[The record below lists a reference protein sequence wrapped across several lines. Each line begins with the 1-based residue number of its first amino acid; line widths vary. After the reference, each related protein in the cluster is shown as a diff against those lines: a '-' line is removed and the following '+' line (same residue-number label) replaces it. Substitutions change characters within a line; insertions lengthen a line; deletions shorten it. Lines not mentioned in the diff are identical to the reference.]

1 MSFDLFSQE
10 VDNRIASLRPVMEP
24 EPGAFHNFLPGTAK
38 VTMQTFAKAGSA
50 VDLIGSVGPIA
61 QDKFFSKPGT
71 TEAQDKYFKEHED
84 VFGKAVDY
92 WTPKPN
98 EVGTAG
104 QVVGQLLGTLP
115 MVVASPALAVGATQ
129 VSTAEDLVKKGVD
142 PTKAQQV
149 GAVQAAGLGLGIWVP
164 ILGKTLAQRVLLGG
178 AGFNAFQG
186 IATRGAS
193 GEILEGT
200 PAAQDF
206 KAFDP
211 TGLTLDLLLG
221 AAFGGLAHV
230 VPSMRAE
237 GDIWHAKM
245 AEWGAKLKP
254 SEVDALVTLRQAQHI
269 NADSMPGKPADMAS
283 TDAHV
288 QRIRQAIDDLANDR
302 PVNVEQMPAP
312 KFEPDPE
319 RQAETAATVKALQD
333 DAATTAEAEKINI
346 DRSPAADPW
355 NEPQPPRTLEQRI
368 ADQTIRA
375 ELSVMKGET
384 GWAETGG
391 KLLRDAGDEGN
402 VIGRT
407 HWVPNAEWWPGR
419 PKGLKETEVRKAVD
433 KALAGET
440 LTTKER
446 KMVEYMADV
455 AEQRVKLAAFKLFA
469 EDLAQHDLSS
479 HNELNV
485 AMTARAAELNPDA
498 VEALAIRFESD
509 DAGFMRG
516 IKELLDEHDRTNT
529 GRSEA
534 GTGTQAADASPA
546 AARPAD
552 TQTAGLDPLAAEAQR
567 FAADNPDLKIAIG
580 KNADGSDIT
589 TTPREWLDQ
598 AEADL
603 AGAHEDAR
611 LFQIAAECLLG
622 AA

>member
-129 VSTAEDLVKKGVD
+129 VSTAEDLVKKGID
-142 PTKAQQV
+142 TTKAQQV

-221 AAFGGLAHV
+221 AAFGGLAHA

-237 GDIWHAKM
+237 GDIWHKRM

-254 SEVDALVTLRQAQHI
+254 SEIDALVTLRQAQHI
-269 NADSMPGKPADMAS
+269 NADSMPGKPVDMAS
-283 TDAHV
+283 ADAHV

-312 KFEPDPE
+312 KFEADPA
-319 RQAETAATVKALQD
+319 RQAETSETVKALQD
-333 DAATTAEAEKINI
+333 EAVKAAEVEGIPVQKVGAGETAPAVKESLTPDTGGDPLTAEA
-346 DRSPAADPW
+346 S
-355 NEPQPPRTLEQRI
+355 
-368 ADQTIRA
+368 
-375 ELSVMKGET
+375 
-384 GWAETGG
+384 
-391 KLLRDAGDEGN
+391 
-402 VIGRT
+402 
-407 HWVPNAEWWPGR
+407 
-419 PKGLKETEVRKAVD
+419 
-433 KALAGET
+433 
-440 LTTKER
+440 
-446 KMVEYMADV
+446 
-455 AEQRVKLAAFKLFA
+455 
-469 EDLAQHDLSS
+469 
-479 HNELNV
+479 
-485 AMTARAAELNPDA
+485 
-498 VEALAIRFESD
+498 
-509 DAGFMRG
+509 
-516 IKELLDEHDRTNT
+516 
-529 GRSEA
+529 
-534 GTGTQAADASPA
+534 
-546 AARPAD
+546 
-552 TQTAGLDPLAAEAQR
+552 R

>member
-10 VDNRIASLRPVMEP
+10 VDNRIASLRPVREP
-24 EPGAFHNFLPGTAK
+24 EPGVFHNFIGGTAK

-61 QDKFFSKPGT
+61 QDKLFSKPGT

-115 MVVASPALAVGATQ
+115 MVVASPALAVGTTQ

-193 GEILEGT
+193 GEILDGT
-200 PAAQDF
+200 PGAQDF

-211 TGLTLDLLLG
+211 TGLTLDVLLG
-221 AAFGGLAHV
+221 AAFGGLAHA

-237 GDIWHAKM
+237 GDIWHKRM

-254 SEVDALVTLRQAQHI
+254 SEIDALVTLRQAQHI
-269 NADSMPGKPADMAS
+269 NADSMPGKPVDMAS
-283 TDAHV
+283 ADAHV

-312 KFEPDPE
+312 KFEADPV

-333 DAATTAEAEKINI
+333 EAVKVAEVKLKAVEAVQPQ
-346 DRSPAADPW
+346 PAADLPSILS
-355 NEPQPPRTLEQRI
+355 TLEAKYPEMKLDVSDSKGPLIVSRIVFPKEQRGQGFGTEVMRALTDY
-368 ADQTIRA
+368 ADATGRQMALTPSKDFGGTVSRLKTFYKDFGFVENIGKNKDFA
-375 ELSVMKGET
+375 VSET
-384 GWAETGG
+384 M
-391 KLLRDAGDEGN
+391 LRDPVARSEPMAQKVGAGD
-402 VIGRT
+402 
-407 HWVPNAEWWPGR
+407 
-419 PKGLKETEVRKAVD
+419 
-433 KALAGET
+433 
-440 LTTKER
+440 
-446 KMVEYMADV
+446 
-455 AEQRVKLAAFKLFA
+455 
-469 EDLAQHDLSS
+469 
-479 HNELNV
+479 
-485 AMTARAAELNPDA
+485 TAP
-498 VEALAIRFESD
+498 I
-509 DAGFMRG
+509 
-516 IKELLDEHDRTNT
+516 IKESLPVAP
-529 GRSEA
+529 EA
-534 GTGTQAADASPA
+534 AT
-546 AARPAD
+546 RPAD